1 MNKNT
6 KYIVIAL
13 LSSIMIINA
22 ANYAYAHKTLTV
34 KDIEIEVGWL
44 NEPPLVGE
52 LNAIVL
58 DFKKNSKPFI
68 IEPTELS
75 VSVRYGG
82 VSKTLE
88 IEPLVEPGKYASPI
102 IPTRTGSYVVVLKG
116 SVGGNPVNAEVPVED
131 VEDKARIAFPDESD
145 TTDAQRIIPTLQ
157 SSLIQLQNKAERA
170 LSEAEYA
177 KKTVEEIKSSIDRL
191 NNNSEDAYSF
201 GLMGLSVG
209 IAGVAV
215 GIGAMV
221 KYRNR
226 L

>member
-13 LSSIMIINA
+13 LSSIIIINA

>member
-6 KYIVIAL
+6 KYVIIAL

-22 ANYAYAHKTLTV
+22 ANYAYAHKALTI

-44 NEPPLVGE
+44 SEPPLVGE
-52 LNAIVL
+52 LNAITL
-58 DFKKNSKPFI
+58 EFKKDSKPFV

-88 IEPLVEPGKYASPI
+88 IEPLAEPGKYASPI

-116 SVGGNPVNAEVPVED
+116 SVGGNTVNAEVPIED

-170 LSEAEYA
+170 LSEAEDA

-191 NNNSEDAYSF
+191 NNDSDNAYKF

-215 GIGAMV
+215 GIGTMV